1 MSGLFNEATSQ
12 YIDDNG
18 KTRMLNYTHK
28 GKHLSLMTSP
38 LPPFDLPVAKKV
50 SKASRDI
57 VLKFIKDKK
66 LKIISQDGNEKEIKG
81 FWVETDDEDSD
92 IYYGYI
98 PILSSPPLRDVEFSE
113 NTKMVPLQKEDSK
126 KSELQLFRRNKKIA
140 EFLKIY
146 TLYTYALH
154 PDEFDENWFVVDPDH
169 EYNIEDLDKKL
180 VEGTSV
186 MYNEDG
192 YLIVPS
198 EGTISKLM
206 GYLQIKLANDKPG
219 VMSLSSARKM
229 DDYYQSI
236 SDFRTAPNQL
246 IFTSENGIFRWKR
259 DTARSESNRIVSQNL
274 LSSATEPYFY
284 KTHKI
289 KNGLLHIIQNV
300 RGGDLKNATAV
311 AYKWIKDRV
320 NVGYSDPDKK
330 ALPENI
336 SYVWYTNNGKGG
348 KEKRGTKEYAP
359 VMFYEDGTYGAILF
373 LN

>member
-1 MSGLFNEATSQ
+1 MSGLFDEVKSQ

-18 KTRMLNYTHK
+18 KTRMLNYTYK

-38 LPPFDLPVAKKV
+38 LPPFDLPVVKKI
-50 SKASRDI
+50 SEAPKDTA
-57 VLKFIKDKK
+57 LKFIKSKK
-66 LKIISQDGNEKEIKG
+66 LKIVSQNGTEDEIKG
-81 FWVETDDEDSD
+81 FWVETDEEDSD

-98 PILSSPPLRDVEFSE
+98 PISPSAALKDVEFSE
-113 NTKMVPLQKEDSK
+113 NTKMIPLQEDSK

-154 PDEFDENWFVVDPDH
+154 PDEFDEKWFVVNPNH
-169 EYNIEDLDKKL
+169 EYNIESLDKKL
-180 VEGTSV
+180 VEGNNV
-186 MYNEDG
+186 MYDKDG

-198 EGTISKLM
+198 KETITKLL
-206 GYLQIKLANDKPG
+206 GYLQIRLVNDKPG
-219 VMSLSSARKM
+219 VMSLGGAKKM

-236 SDFRTAPNQL
+236 SDFRSAPNQL

-259 DTARSESNRIVSQNL
+259 DMIRSESNRTVSQNL
-274 LSSATEPYFY
+274 LPDATEPYFY

-300 RGGDLKNATAV
+300 RGGNLKNATAV
-311 AYKWIKDRV
+311 GYKWIKDRV
-320 NVGYSDPDKK
+320 NTGYAEPDKR

-336 SYVWYTNNGKGG
+336 SYILYTNNGQVDKK
-348 KEKRGTKEYAP
+348 KEGTKEYAP
-359 VMFYEDGTYGAILF
+359 IIFYEDGTYGAILF